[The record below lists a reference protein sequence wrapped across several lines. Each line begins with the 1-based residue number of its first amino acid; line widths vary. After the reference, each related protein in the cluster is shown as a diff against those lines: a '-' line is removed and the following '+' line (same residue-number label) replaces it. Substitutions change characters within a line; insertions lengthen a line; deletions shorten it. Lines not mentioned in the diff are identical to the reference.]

1 MLAVTS
7 SGCHSVPSEAHSSQ
21 SGLAWLCLSR
31 GFHFRSVKIGVMEVG
46 EELARRGHQVTVVS
60 PHKYKKVPQGISDI
74 VIPSEFDH
82 YTTEVTLEFL
92 TNPNT
97 QLPISGVSFSVSMV
111 LSNHYF

>member
-7 SGCHSVPSEAHSSQ
+7 SGCHSVQSEAHSLTWL
-21 SGLAWLCLSR
+21 GLLR
-31 GFHFRSVKIGVMEVG
+31 GFHCRSVKIGVMEVG

-82 YTTEVTLEFL
+82 FTTEVTLEFL

-97 QLPISGVSFSVSMV
+97 QLPISGVS
-111 LSNHYF
+111 H

>member
-1 MLAVTS
+1 
-7 SGCHSVPSEAHSSQ
+7 
-21 SGLAWLCLSR
+21 
-31 GFHFRSVKIGVMEVG
+31 MEVG

-97 QLPISGVSFSVSMV
+97 QLPLSGVSH
-111 LSNHYF
+111 LSSPGGCFIPPTTHVDPKDQSPCRC

>member
-1 MLAVTS
+1 
-7 SGCHSVPSEAHSSQ
+7 
-21 SGLAWLCLSR
+21 
-31 GFHFRSVKIGVMEVG
+31 MEVG

-97 QLPISGVSFSVSMV
+97 QLPISGVSVSVSMV
-111 LSNHYF
+111 LSNHSYNPTLSQYIKASLSYLDAEDES